1 MTRAP
6 RRKGLG
12 MAAAMVEKKR
22 TFDAAFKLM
31 IINYTSQYN

>member
-6 RRKGLG
+6 RREGLG
-12 MAAAMVEKKR
+12 MAAPMVEKKR

-31 IINYTSQYN
+31 VINYASQYN